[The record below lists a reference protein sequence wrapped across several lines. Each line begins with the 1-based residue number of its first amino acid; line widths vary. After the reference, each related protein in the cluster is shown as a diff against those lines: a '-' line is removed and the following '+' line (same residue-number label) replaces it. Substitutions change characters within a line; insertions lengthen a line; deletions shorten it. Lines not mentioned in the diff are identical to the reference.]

1 MAFIKIESGR
11 VARHVGTRGAFAL
24 EEWVTLPDG
33 RTFAK
38 TYTVWNEGTV
48 PPIDAIVAVVGELGT
63 KVRNYVGSDGLEKHV
78 IDVSI
83 NQPTVTAIGVPALP
97 KVAEIR
103 EAVAQAAPATEVPF

>member
-1 MAFIKIESGR
+1 MAYVKIESGR

-48 PPIDAIVAVVGELGT
+48 PAIDAIVAVVGELGT
-63 KVRNYVGSDGLEKHV
+63 KVRAYMGSDGIEKYV
-78 IDVSI
+78 VDVSI
-83 NQPTVTAIGVPALP
+83 NQPTVTAIGVNKLDTVPEIRAAVAAAP
-97 KVAEIR
+97 VAED
-103 EAVAQAAPATEVPF
+103 PTF